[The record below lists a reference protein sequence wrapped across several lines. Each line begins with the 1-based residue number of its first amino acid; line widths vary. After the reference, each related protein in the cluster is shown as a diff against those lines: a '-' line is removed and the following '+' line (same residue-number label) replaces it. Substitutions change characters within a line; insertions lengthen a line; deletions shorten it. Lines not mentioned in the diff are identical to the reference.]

1 MLSTTMTM
9 TTMINLEQIMRTLQL
24 LLHNQSPAHDFEHI
38 IRVYKNAEM
47 ISKQE
52 ESVDLDI
59 VLAAALLH
67 DLVVYPK
74 GSSKTINSADDSAEI
89 AKKIL
94 LEYKNYPREKIE
106 KVADAI
112 RTHSYSKRL
121 VPETL
126 EGKILQDADR
136 LDAIGAIGI
145 ARTFSVGGS
154 ENRSLYNPTDPF
166 CESERQLDDTQ
177 WTLDHIKKKLMIL
190 KNSMHTKTA
199 KKIAEERTEFME
211 LFLNQ
216 LRKEILP
223 NTENSF
229 FLFSNLCTS
238 KVRK

>member
-1 MLSTTMTM
+1 MNI
-9 TTMINLEQIMRTLQL
+9 TMINVDQIMITVQL
-24 LLHNQSPAHDFEHI
+24 LLQHHTPAHDFLHI
-38 IRVYKNAEM
+38 LRVYKNAEM

-52 ESVDLDI
+52 EYVDLDI
-59 VLAAALLH
+59 ILAAALLH

-74 GSSKTINSADDSAEI
+74 GSSKTINSPDDSAEV

-94 LEYKNYPREKIE
+94 LEYKNYPIEKIE

-112 RTHSYSKRL
+112 RTHSYSKKL
-121 VPETL
+121 APSTL
-126 EGKILQDADR
+126 EAKILQDADR

-154 ENRSLYNPTDPF
+154 ENRSLYNPLDPF

-211 LFLNQ
+211 LYLNQ

-223 NTENSF
+223 
-229 FLFSNLCTS
+229 
-238 KVRK
+238 KY

>member
-1 MLSTTMTM
+1 MTM

-94 LEYKNYPREKIE
+94 LEYKDYPREKIE

-126 EGKILQDADR
+126 EGKILQDSDR

-223 NTENSF
+223 
-229 FLFSNLCTS
+229 
-238 KVRK
+238 KY